1 MKLSQDH
8 SRLPSNLYSQITRK
22 IFSESIDIENI
33 ILLSYNTMK
42 NFSVV
47 IPAYNEEAGIVSVI
61 SDLQAVLGQLNTTF
75 EIIVVNDGSTDR
87 TGDLL
92 KDLDVII
99 LHHPANRGYGASLK
113 DGIKKAQYENILILD
128 ADGTYPQDA
137 IPMLLEEADN
147 YDMVVGART
156 AGKVAIPPHRKFPK
170 WMLRKMADYL
180 VGMKIPDLNS
190 GLRVFKKTAA
200 IKFLNILPD
209 GFSFTT
215 TITVALLSNN
225 YSVKYIP
232 INYHKRTGKSKFRPI
247 QDTFNL
253 LNLILRT
260 SLYFN
265 PLKIFV
271 PFSLI
276 LLFLAA
282 LVFIYSKLFTPQVMD
297 ITIIVIIM
305 TAVQILALGLIADLI
320 DKRTYR

>member
-1 MKLSQDH
+1 MKAISA
-8 SRLPSNLYSQITRK
+8 
-22 IFSESIDIENI
+22 
-33 ILLSYNTMK
+33 
-42 NFSVV
+42 V
-47 IPAYNEEAGIVSVI
+47 IPAYNEDRGIAKVVFE
-61 SDLQAVLGQLNTTF
+61 LTQVLSQIRIPF

-87 TGDLL
+87 TGEIL
-92 KDLDVII
+92 KDLDVKQ
-99 LHHPANRGYGASLK
+99 LDHPANRGYGASLK
-113 DGIKKAQYENILILD
+113 DGIKAAQYNNILILD
-128 ADGTYPQDA
+128 ADGTYPQNA
-137 IPMLLEEADN
+137 IPALIAEAEQ

-156 AGKVAIPPHRKFPK
+156 GGSVAIPPHRRFPK
-170 WMLRKMADYL
+170 WLLRKMADYL

-190 GLRVFKKTAA
+190 GLRIFKKNTAL
-200 IKFLNILPD
+200 KFFNILPS

-225 YSVKYIP
+225 YRVKYIP
-232 INYHKRTGKSKFRPI
+232 INYNKRTGKSKFRPI

-276 LLFLAA
+276 LFLLAV
-282 LVFIYSKLFTPQVMD
+282 LVFIYSKFFTPQVMD

-305 TAVQILALGLIADLI
+305 TALQILALGLIADLV
-320 DKRTYR
+320 DKRTAR

>member
-1 MKLSQDH
+1 MKGIST
-8 SRLPSNLYSQITRK
+8 I
-22 IFSESIDIENI
+22 
-33 ILLSYNTMK
+33 
-42 NFSVV
+42 
-47 IPAYNEEAGIVSVI
+47 IPAYNEEEGIGK
-61 SDLQAVLGQLNTTF
+61 VLSHLCAILGETGRDH

-87 TGDLL
+87 TGEIVRETGVTLL
-92 KDLDVII
+92 E
-99 LHHPANRGYGASLK
+99 HTANRGYGASLK
-113 DGIKKAQYENILILD
+113 DGIRAAQYDDILILD

-137 IPMLLEEADN
+137 IPALLAEADR
-147 YDMVVGART
+147 YDMVVGARI
-156 AGKVAIPPHRKFPK
+156 GGNVAIPPHRRFPK
-170 WMLRKMADYL
+170 WILRKMADYL

-190 GLRVFKKTAA
+190 GLRLFKKSIAL
-200 IKFLNILPD
+200 KFFNILPN

-225 YSVKYIP
+225 SRVKFIP
-232 INYHKRTGKSKFRPI
+232 INYNKRTGKSKFRPI

-276 LLFLAA
+276 LFLLAV
-282 LVFIYSKLFTPQVMD
+282 LVFIYSKFFTPQVMD

-320 DKRTYR
+320 DKRTDR

>member
-1 MKLSQDH
+1 MNH
-8 SRLPSNLYSQITRK
+8 I
-22 IFSESIDIENI
+22 
-33 ILLSYNTMK
+33 
-42 NFSVV
+42 SVI
-47 IPAYNEEAGIVSVI
+47 IPAYNEEKGIAAVI
-61 SDLQAVLGQLNTTF
+61 TELTGVLNKLDLIF

-87 TGDLL
+87 TGEIVRESGVTLL
-92 KDLDVII
+92 E
-99 LHHPANRGYGASLK
+99 HTANRGYGASLK
-113 DGIKKAQYENILILD
+113 DGIKEAQYDDILILD

-137 IPMLLEEADN
+137 IPALISESER
-147 YDMVVGART
+147 YDMVVGSRT
-156 AGKVAIPPHRKFPK
+156 GDSVAIPPHRRFPK
-170 WMLRKMADYL
+170 WLLRKMADYL

-190 GLRVFKKTAA
+190 GLRIFKKSVAL
-200 IKFLNILPD
+200 KFFNILPN

-225 YSVKYIP
+225 YRVKFYP
-232 INYHKRTGKSKFRPI
+232 INYNKRTGKSKFRPI

-276 LLFLAA
+276 LFLLAV
-282 LVFIYSKLFTPQVMD
+282 LVFIYSKCFTPQVMD

-320 DKRTYR
+320 DKRTDR

>member
-1 MKLSQDH
+1 LTGKTRYYYYNRMMKG
-8 SRLPSNLYSQITRK
+8 
-22 IFSESIDIENI
+22 FSAI
-33 ILLSYNTMK
+33 
-42 NFSVV
+42 
-47 IPAYNEEAGIVSVI
+47 IPAYNEETGIAEVI
-61 SDLQAVLGQLNTTF
+61 SELTAVLSKIDITF

-87 TGDLL
+87 TGEIL
-92 KDLDVII
+92 KDLDVI
-99 LHHPANRGYGASLK
+99 LLDYPANRGYGASLK
-113 DGIKKAQYENILILD
+113 DGIKKAQYDNILILD

-137 IPMLLEEADN
+137 IPALIAEADR
-147 YDMVVGART
+147 YDMVVGSRT
-156 AGKVAIPPHRKFPK
+156 GGSVAIPPHRKFPK
-170 WMLRKMADYL
+170 WLLRKMADYL

-190 GLRVFKKTAA
+190 GLRIFKKNTAL
-200 IKFLNILPD
+200 KFFNILPN

-225 YSVKYIP
+225 YRVKYIP
-232 INYHKRTGKSKFRPI
+232 INYNKRTGKSKFRPI

-276 LLFLAA
+276 LFLLAV
-282 LVFIYSKLFTPQVMD
+282 LVFIYSKFFTPQVMD

-305 TAVQILALGLIADLI
+305 TAVQILALGLIADLV
-320 DKRTYR
+320 DKRTAR